1 MTGKPLPQAA
11 SLTRRFN
18 DGVRLCGAEGL
29 ETLSA
34 AADMVAINPDR
45 FRAVMRT
52 ADFGSIRVNRLR
64 TSAVSGIRT
73 PDRLADD
80 HSAYL
85 SMVCVRTGEIRI
97 RQNRTA
103 SCAGAGQITFV
114 DFAAAFEVELS
125 HRGDYVFVY
134 LPHDLLAARSVDART
149 LVGAAVPASALG
161 DAIAGAIEEF
171 AATDLCAPGS
181 AEAALIER
189 GILDLCLAVILQSS
203 GEAQVRDEIGIR
215 NRARAREFVESNFT
229 DPTLTIAQVAS
240 SINVSPRYLQKLFE
254 TEEHSV
260 YELIR
265 RRRVR
270 WGVALLTDPAAAHLT
285 ISQVA
290 LRSGFVGL
298 SQFSRAVRDITGAS
312 PRGIRR
318 RADHTETLQVF
329 GGSA

>member
-11 SLTRRFN
+11 SLTQRFN
-18 DGVRLCGAEGL
+18 DGLRLSGPEGL
-29 ETLSA
+29 VTLSA
-34 AADMVAINPDR
+34 AADMVAIKPDR
-45 FRAVMRT
+45 FRAVMHT

-64 TSAVSGIRT
+64 TSAVSGIRA

-80 HSAYL
+80 HSVYL
-85 SMVCVRTGEIRI
+85 SMVCVRTGEIRV

-103 SCAGAGQITFV
+103 SRAGAGQITFV

-125 HRGDYVFVY
+125 HRGDFVFVY

-149 LVGAAVPASALG
+149 LVGATVSASPLG
-161 DAIAGAIEEF
+161 DAIASAIERF
-171 AATDLCAPGS
+171 AVTGVCDPRS

-189 GILDLCLAVILQSS
+189 AIVDLCLAVVHQST
-203 GEAQVRDEIGIR
+203 GEAQVRDEIGLR
-215 NRARAREFVESNFT
+215 NRARATEFIESNFT
-229 DPTLTIAQVAS
+229 DPTLTIGQVAS

-254 TEEHSV
+254 AEEHSV

-270 WGVALLTDPAAAHLT
+270 WGVGLLTDPGAAHLT

-318 RADHTETLQVF
+318 QVCRAEPLQAS

>member
-1 MTGKPLPQAA
+1 MKGKSLPQAA
-11 SLTRRFN
+11 SLTQRFT
-18 DGVRLCGAEGL
+18 DGVRLTGPEGL

-34 AADMVAINPDR
+34 AADMVAIKPDR
-45 FRAVMRT
+45 FRAVMHS

-64 TSAVSGIRT
+64 TSAVSGIRA

-80 HSAYL
+80 HSVYL
-85 SMVCVRTGEIRI
+85 SMICVRAGEIRV

-103 SCAGAGQITFV
+103 SRAGAGQITFV

-134 LPHDLLAARSVDART
+134 LPHDLLTARSVDAQT
-149 LVGAAVPASALG
+149 LVGAAVSASPLG
-161 DAIAGAIEEF
+161 EATAAAIENF

-181 AEAALIER
+181 AEAALIEHS
-189 GILDLCLAVILQSS
+189 ILDLCLAVIHQSAADA
-203 GEAQVRDEIGIR
+203 EVPDEIGTR

-254 TEEHSV
+254 AEDHSV

-270 WGVALLTDPAAAHLT
+270 WGVDLLTDPTTAHLT

-312 PRGIRR
+312 PRGIQRQVAR
-318 RADHTETLQVF
+318 VEALQVSS
-329 GGSA
+329 GSA